1 MRVLLVD
8 DHPAIRLGMK
18 SLLDLTDDI
27 QVVGEAKDA
36 DGAMRLVTELEPD
49 LVVLDLRLKGET
61 GGIEVCRDIK
71 ALPGPPRVLIHTAH
85 NRAEDLAMVTLVG
98 ADGYLHKG
106 VEDAELPEVVRR
118 THAGERVWL
127 LTINPDEAEYHLLDT
142 LKYESLTSKEK
153 EVLTLVLRR
162 HSNAEIA
169 KELYVSLPT
178 VKTHVRNI
186 LRKYEVSS
194 RRDLFRRHAP
204 NS

>member
-36 DGAMRLVTELEPD
+36 EGAMRLVTELEPD

-71 ALPGPPRVLIHTAH
+71 ALPDPPRVLIHTAH
-85 NRAEDLAMVTLVG
+85 NAAEDLAMVTLVG

-106 VEDAELPEVVRR
+106 VEGAEIADVVRR

-127 LTINPDEAEYHLLDT
+127 LTINPDEAQSHLLDT

-153 EVLTLVLRR
+153 EILTLVLRR
-162 HSNAEIA
+162 YSNAEIA

-194 RRDLFRRHAP
+194 RRDLFRRHA
-204 NS
+204 SES

>member
-36 DGAMRLVTELEPD
+36 DGAMRLVSELEPD
-49 LVVLDLRLKGET
+49 LVVLGLRLKGET
-61 GGIEVCRDIK
+61 GGIEVCRDMK
-71 ALPGPPRVLIHTAH
+71 ALPDPPRVLIHTAH
-85 NRAEDLAMVTLVG
+85 NAAEDLAMVTLVG

-106 VEDAELPEVVRR
+106 VEGAELPEVVRR

-127 LTINPDEAEYHLLDT
+127 LTIDPDEAESHLLDT
-142 LKYESLTSKEK
+142 LKYESLTTKEK
-153 EVLTLVLRR
+153 EVLTLVLRHR
-162 HSNAEIA
+162 SNAEIA
-169 KELYVSLPT
+169 GELYVSLPT

-194 RRDLFRRHAP
+194 RRDLFRRQP
-204 NS
+204 PGS